1 MRYIQ
6 PQILR
11 TENAAL
17 AIQSLSGVP
26 DNAKPVGQILDF
38 ARTKNT
44 TMNAYEADE

>member
-17 AIQSLSGVP
+17 AIQSVSGVP
-26 DNAKPVGQILDF
+26 DSQKPLGQILDI
-38 ARTKNT
+38 AGTKHT
-44 TMNAYEADE
+44 TKGAYEADE

>member
-11 TENAAL
+11 AENAAL
-17 AIQSLSGVP
+17 AIQSVSKP
-26 DNAKPVGQILDF
+26 DFEKPVGQILDF